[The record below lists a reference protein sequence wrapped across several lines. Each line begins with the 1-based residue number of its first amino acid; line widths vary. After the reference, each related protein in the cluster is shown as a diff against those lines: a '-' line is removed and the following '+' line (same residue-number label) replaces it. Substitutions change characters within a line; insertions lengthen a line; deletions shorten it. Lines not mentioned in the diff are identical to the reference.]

1 VRQFGVNP
9 DSAVDKIAFLNI
21 DAYHSEKFGDWHM
34 LTALPSSRMALDWA
48 QFELFGQAEEGK
60 RVVVVCL
67 RSAQLWA

>member
-1 VRQFGVNP
+1 VAELGQYP
-9 DSAVDKIAFLNI
+9 AVDKIAFLNV

-60 RVVVVCL
+60 RVVVCL